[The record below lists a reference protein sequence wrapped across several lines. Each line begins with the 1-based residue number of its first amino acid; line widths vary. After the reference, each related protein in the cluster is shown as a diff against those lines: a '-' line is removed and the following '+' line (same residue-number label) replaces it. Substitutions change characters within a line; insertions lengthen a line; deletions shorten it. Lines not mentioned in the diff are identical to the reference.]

1 VNHSSNEIFSGAD
14 TGAVHGAARLARW
27 SLAHRWIVVAAW
39 VVLALG
45 GGLAAA
51 QSGHRLSV
59 AFDLPGQPGYETN
72 AAIVRAFGSGGD
84 NPPLVAVVRLPPGTT
99 VDSPGVKGQLAAAF
113 GRAAATLPEAR
124 AASWPSTGD
133 RAFVSADGRTAFQML
148 YPVPDFNSSNPY
160 AAALPR
166 LTRAVAGLRV
176 DGAPVL
182 VTGASIL
189 SSGGSGGG
197 SSVLAETLLAGAGA
211 LAVLAVVFGSLIAV
225 TPLLI
230 AAVAI
235 PSAFVFIYALTYAI
249 TVSTLVQNIVALVGL
264 GVAIDYALLIVTR
277 WREERGRGLD
287 NRAAVLRASAT
298 AGSSVL
304 FSGITVAVSLAALA
318 LASVPFL
325 RSIGL
330 AAMLI
335 PLISIAVSATLLP
348 VVLDAAGPAL
358 EWPRRRGART
368 LSPLWTGIARRVTA
382 RPGWSAA
389 GALAILAVLIVPV
402 FSLNLGEPQA
412 AATAATAQAGARAG
426 LDALVS
432 SGIGPGVL
440 RPTEILLPVGRHVPA
455 PGSRITVV
463 SPTAWTRD
471 GLHVVNAWSP
481 ADPSSPAGKAA
492 LGEIKTA
499 AAAVPGAQV
508 GGSPAQDADF
518 ITALY
523 GQNLAIIIAAIVVV
537 TFVLLARAL
546 RSLWLPVK
554 ALLLNLISLAA
565 AFGVLTFIWQEGHGT
580 TAVFSSPATGAITLW
595 VPLAVFALLFGLSM
609 DYEVFILTRINE
621 EYEQA
626 GDVRQAVVRGIGH
639 TGRLVTSGALILC
652 LAFIALGGVPVT
664 DVKILST
671 GLAAGII
678 IDATVI
684 RGVLAPALV
693 ALFGRANW
701 WLPRPAARLLRVT
714 PLTPRALRGGEPR
727 ESGGQADSRLRRQM
741 ADDGVKLQADQDEEG
756 PVDDEVDG
764 VETR

>member
-1 VNHSSNEIFSGAD
+1 V
-14 TGAVHGAARLARW
+14 ARW
-27 SLAHRWIVVAAW
+27 SLAHRWIVVASW
-39 VVLALG
+39 IILALAG
-45 GGLAAA
+45 GMAAA

-59 AFDLPGQPGYETN
+59 AFDLPGQPAYETN
-72 AAIVRAFGSGGD
+72 AAIVREFGSGGD
-84 NPPLVAVVRLPPGTT
+84 NPPLVVVIRLPQGTT
-99 VDSPGVKGQLAAAF
+99 VDSPGVRGKLASAF
-113 GRAAATLPEAR
+113 GRVAAELPGAR
-124 AASWPSTGD
+124 SASWVSTGD
-133 RAFVSADGRTAFQML
+133 RAFVSADGRTAFQLL
-148 YPVPDFNSSNPY
+148 YPVPDFASSDPY
-160 AAALPR
+160 ASVVPR
-166 LTRAVAGLRV
+166 LTSSVAGLRV

-189 SSGGSGGG
+189 SSGGSSGG

-211 LAVLAVVFGSLIAV
+211 LVVLAIVFGSLIAV

-230 AAVAI
+230 AAIAI

-249 TVSTLVQNIVALVGL
+249 TMSTLVQNIVALVGL

-298 AGSSVL
+298 AGRSVL

-318 LASVPFL
+318 LTSVPFL

-335 PLISIAVSATLLP
+335 PLISIGVSATLLP

-358 EWPRRRGART
+358 EWPRRRPAGTVSR
-368 LSPLWTGIARRVTA
+368 LWTRIARRVTA

-389 GALAILAVLIVPV
+389 GALVILAVLIVPV

-412 AATAATAQAGARAG
+412 TATAATAPAGARAG
-426 LDALVS
+426 LNALVV

-440 RPTEILLPVGRHVPA
+440 RPAEILLPAGRTLP
-455 PGSRITVV
+455 PGERITVV
-463 SPTAWTRD
+463 SPAAWVRGGQRIAD
-471 GLHVVNAWSP
+471 AWSP
-481 ADPSSPAGKAA
+481 ADPSTTTGKAA
-492 LGEIKTA
+492 LDVIRA
-499 AAAVPGAQV
+499 SASAVPGARL

-523 GQNLAIIIAAIVVV
+523 GRNLAVIIAAIVVV
-537 TFVLLARAL
+537 TFVLLAQAL

-580 TAVFSSPATGAITLW
+580 TALFSSPATGAITLW

-621 EYEQA
+621 EYEQ
-626 GDVRQAVVRGIGH
+626 GGEVRPAVVRGIGH

-701 WLPRPAARLLRVT
+701 WLPRPAARLLRVAPLAPVRDRPPGPRPAGDAGT
-714 PLTPRALRGGEPR
+714 PASRG
-727 ESGGQADSRLRRQM
+727 D
-741 ADDGVKLQADQDEEG
+741 
-756 PVDDEVDG
+756 
-764 VETR
+764 ETR

>member
-1 VNHSSNEIFSGAD
+1 MNHSSNETFSGPD
-14 TGAVHGAARLARW
+14 TGTVHGVARLARW

-39 VVLALG
+39 VVLALAG
-45 GGLAAA
+45 GMAAA

-72 AAIVRAFGSGGD
+72 TAIVREFGSGGD
-84 NPPLVAVVRLPPGTT
+84 NPPLVVVVRLPPGTT

-113 GRAAATLPEAR
+113 GRAAAALPGAR
-124 AASWPSTGD
+124 SASWTSTGD
-133 RAFVSADGRTAFQML
+133 RAFVSADGRTAFQLL
-148 YPVPDFNSSNPY
+148 YPVPDFASSDPY

-189 SSGGSGGG
+189 SSGGSGGS

-211 LAVLAVVFGSLIAV
+211 LVVLAVVFGSLVAI

-230 AAVAI
+230 ATVAI

-318 LASVPFL
+318 LTSVPFL

-358 EWPRRRGART
+358 EWPRRQPART
-368 LSPLWTGIARRVTA
+368 LSPLWTAIARRVTA

-389 GALAILAVLIVPV
+389 GALAILAVLIAPV

-412 AATAATAQAGARAG
+412 TATAATATASARAG
-426 LDALVS
+426 LDALVT

-440 RPTEILLPVGRHVPA
+440 RPAEILLPAGRAVPA
-455 PGSRITVV
+455 PGGPITVV
-463 SPTAWTRD
+463 SPGRLD
-471 GLHVVNAWSP
+471 PGRP
-481 ADPSSPAGKAA
+481 AHRERLVAS
-492 LGEIKTA
+492 
-499 AAAVPGAQV
+499 
-508 GGSPAQDADF
+508 
-518 ITALY
+518 
-523 GQNLAIIIAAIVVV
+523 
-537 TFVLLARAL
+537 
-546 RSLWLPVK
+546 RSL
-554 ALLLNLISLAA
+554 
-565 AFGVLTFIWQEGHGT
+565 
-580 TAVFSSPATGAITLW
+580 
-595 VPLAVFALLFGLSM
+595 
-609 DYEVFILTRINE
+609 
-621 EYEQA
+621 
-626 GDVRQAVVRGIGH
+626 
-639 TGRLVTSGALILC
+639 
-652 LAFIALGGVPVT
+652 
-664 DVKILST
+664 
-671 GLAAGII
+671 
-678 IDATVI
+678 
-684 RGVLAPALV
+684 
-693 ALFGRANW
+693 
-701 WLPRPAARLLRVT
+701 
-714 PLTPRALRGGEPR
+714 
-727 ESGGQADSRLRRQM
+727 ESGGQGRAGRDQGGRRRGARRPDRRLARPGRRLHHRPVRPEPGRHHRRHRGRHVRPAGPGPAVAVAAGQGP
-741 ADDGVKLQADQDEEG
+741 AAEPGLAGRRVRRPGLHLAARPRHHHSVLQPGYRRHHALGAAGRIRAAVRPVHGLRGVHPDPHQRGVRTGRRRPRRPSSAASATPDGSSPPA
-756 PVDDEVDG
+756 
-764 VETR
+764 R

>member
-1 VNHSSNEIFSGAD
+1 VANPG
-14 TGAVHGAARLARW
+14 TVHGVARLARW

-39 VVLALG
+39 VVLALAG
-45 GGLAAA
+45 GVAAA
-51 QSGHRLSV
+51 QSGPRLSV
-59 AFDLPGQPGYETN
+59 AFDLPGQPAYETN
-72 AAIVRAFGSGGD
+72 TAIVSKFGSGGD
-84 NPPLVAVVRLPPGTT
+84 NPPLVVVVRLPPGTT
-99 VDSPGVKGQLAAAF
+99 ADSPGVKGQLAAAF
-113 GRAAATLPEAR
+113 GQAAVALPGAR
-124 AASWPSTGD
+124 SASWPSTGD
-133 RAFVSADGRTAFQML
+133 RAFVSTDRRTAFQLL
-148 YPVPDFNSSNPY
+148 YPVPDFTSSDPY
-160 AAALPR
+160 AAALPE
-166 LTRAVAGLRV
+166 LNRAVAGLRV
-176 DGAPVL
+176 DGTPVRL
-182 VTGASIL
+182 TGASIL

-197 SSVLAETLLAGAGA
+197 GSVLAETLLAAAGA
-211 LAVLAVVFGSLIAV
+211 LVVLAVVFGSLVAI
-225 TPLLI
+225 TPLVI

-235 PSAFVFIYALTYAI
+235 PSAFVFIYALTYVI

-304 FSGITVAVSLAALA
+304 FSGITAAVSLAALA
-318 LASVPFL
+318 LTSVPFL

-335 PLISIAVSATLLP
+335 PLISTAVSATLLP

-358 EWPRRRGART
+358 EWPRRRPART
-368 LSPLWTGIARRVTA
+368 ASPLWTAIARRVTA

-389 GALAILAVLIVPV
+389 GALAILAVLIAPV
-402 FSLNLGEPQA
+402 FSVNLGEPQA
-412 AATAATAQAGARAG
+412 TATAATAPASARAG
-426 LDALVS
+426 LDALVT
-432 SGIGPGVL
+432 SGIGTGVL
-440 RPTEILLPVGRHVPA
+440 RPAEILLPAGRDVPA
-455 PGSRITVV
+455 PGGRITVV
-463 SPTAWTRD
+463 SPAAWTRD
-471 GLHVVNAWSP
+471 GLHIVNAWSP

-492 LGEIKTA
+492 LREIKEA
-499 AAAVPGAQV
+499 AAAVPGTRT

-523 GQNLAIIIAAIVVV
+523 GQNLAIIIATIAVV

-554 ALLLNLISLAA
+554 ALLLNLLSLAA
-565 AFGVLTFIWQEGHGT
+565 AFGVLVFIWQHGHGT
-580 TAVFSSPATGAITLW
+580 TTLFSSPATGAITLW
-595 VPLAVFALLFGLSM
+595 VPLAIFALLFGLSM

-621 EYEQA
+621 EYERA
-626 GDVRQAVVRGIGH
+626 GDVRTAAVRGIGH

-652 LAFIALGGVPVT
+652 LAFIALGGIPVT

-693 ALFGRANW
+693 SLFGRANW
-701 WLPRPAARLLRVT
+701 WLPRPAARLLRIT
-714 PLTPRALRGGEPR
+714 PLTPGAAHDHPPR
-727 ESGGQADSRLRRQM
+727 PAESGPGPGGDSDSATGTLSS
-741 ADDGVKLQADQDEEG
+741 AS
-756 PVDDEVDG
+756 
-764 VETR
+764 

>member
-1 VNHSSNEIFSGAD
+1 VL
-14 TGAVHGAARLARW
+14 TLA
-27 SLAHRWIVVAAW
+27 
-39 VVLALG
+39 

-72 AAIVRAFGSGGD
+72 KAIVAGFGSGGD
-84 NPPLVAVVRLPPGTT
+84 NPPLVVVVRLPPGIT
-99 VDSPGVKGQLAAAF
+99 VDSPGVRAQLASVS
-113 GRAAATLPEAR
+113 GRAAAALPGAR
-124 AASWPSTGD
+124 SASWVSTGD
-133 RAFVSADGRTAFQML
+133 RAFVSADGRTAFQLL
-148 YPVPDFNSSNPY
+148 YPVPDFTSSDPY
-160 AAALPR
+160 TAALPG

-189 SSGGSGGG
+189 SSGGQGGG

-230 AAVAI
+230 AAAAI

-318 LASVPFL
+318 LTSVPFL

-358 EWPRRRGART
+358 EWPRRRPAQT
-368 LSPLWTGIARRVTA
+368 VSPLWTRIATLVTA

-389 GALAILAVLIVPV
+389 GALAILAVLITPV
-402 FSLNLGEPQA
+402 FSLNLGQPQA
-412 AATAATAQAGARAG
+412 TATAATAPAGARAG
-426 LDALVS
+426 LDALIS

-440 RPTEILLPVGRHVPA
+440 RPTEILLPASAPA
-455 PGSRITVV
+455 PAPSARITVV
-463 SPTAWTRD
+463 SPAAWARD
-471 GLHVVNAWSP
+471 GQRVADAWPP
-481 ADPSSPAGKAA
+481 ADPSTADGKAA
-492 LGEIKTA
+492 LGAIRA
-499 AAAVPGAQV
+499 AAAEIPGARV

-523 GQNLAIIIAAIVVV
+523 GRNLAVIITAIVII
-537 TFVLLARAL
+537 TFILLARAL

-565 AFGVLTFIWQEGHGT
+565 AFGVLVFVWQEGHGT
-580 TAVFSSPATGAITLW
+580 TALFSSPATGAVTLW

-678 IDATVI
+678 IDATII

-693 ALFGRANW
+693 ALLGRANW
-701 WLPRPAARLLRVT
+701 WLPRPAARLLHTT
-714 PLTPRALRGGEPR
+714 PLTAGKTH
-727 ESGGQADSRLRRQM
+727 DSPAPPGDVQSASRF
-741 ADDGVKLQADQDEEG
+741 
-756 PVDDEVDG
+756 
-764 VETR
+764 

>member
-1 VNHSSNEIFSGAD
+1 M
-14 TGAVHGAARLARW
+14 ARW
-27 SLAHRWIVVAAW
+27 SLAHRWIVVAFW

-51 QSGHRLSV
+51 QSGHRLS
-59 AFDLPGQPGYETN
+59 ASFDLPGQPAYEANTT
-72 AAIVRAFGSGGD
+72 IVAGFGSGGD
-84 NPPLVAVVRLPPGTT
+84 NPPLVVVVRLPQGTM
-99 VDSPGVKGQLAAAF
+99 VDTPGVRGRLAAVFA
-113 GRAAATLPEAR
+113 RAAATLPGAR
-124 AASWPSTGD
+124 SASWVSTGD
-133 RAFVSADGRTAFQML
+133 RAFVSADGRTAFQLL
-148 YPVPDFNSSNPY
+148 YPVPDFVSSDPY

-166 LTRAVAGLRV
+166 LAGAMAGQRVA
-176 DGAPVL
+176 GAPVL

-235 PSAFVFIYALTYAI
+235 PSAFVFIYALTYAL
-249 TVSTLVQNIVALVGL
+249 TMSTLVQNIVALVGL

-277 WREERGRGLD
+277 WREERAHGLD

-298 AGSSVL
+298 AGNSVL

-318 LASVPFL
+318 LTSVPFL

-358 EWPRRRGART
+358 EWPRRRPART
-368 LSPLWTGIARRVTA
+368 VSRLWSGIARRVTA

-389 GALAILAVLIVPV
+389 GALAVLAVLIAPV

-412 AATAATAQAGARAG
+412 TATAATAPAGARAG
-426 LDALVS
+426 LDALVA

-440 RPTEILLPVGRHVPA
+440 RPTEILLPAGRALPA
-455 PGSRITVV
+455 PGDRITVIT
-463 SPTAWTRD
+463 PAAWAGN
-471 GLHVVNAWSP
+471 GLRIVDAWSP
-481 ADPSSPAGKAA
+481 DDPVTAGGKAA
-492 LGEIKTA
+492 LGAIRSA
-499 AAAVPGAQV
+499 AAAVPGARV

-518 ITALY
+518 VSALY
-523 GQNLAIIIAAIVVV
+523 GRNLAVIIAAIVVV

-554 ALLLNLISLAA
+554 ALLLNAVSLAA
-565 AFGVLTFIWQEGHGT
+565 AFGVLTFVWQEGQG
-580 TAVFSSPATGAITLW
+580 ASALFSSPATGAVTLW

-609 DYEVFILTRINE
+609 DYEVFILTRVNE

-626 GDVRQAVVRGIGH
+626 RDVREAVIRGIGH
-639 TGRLVTSGALILC
+639 TGRLVTCGALILC
-652 LAFIALGGVPVT
+652 LAFTALGGVPVT

-684 RGVLAPALV
+684 RGVLAPALL
-693 ALFGRANW
+693 ALFGRVNW
-701 WLPRPAARLLRVT
+701 WLPGLAARLLHVT
-714 PLTPRALRGGEPR
+714 PLAPARERAPGPRPAGDSGITTSRRGDN
-727 ESGGQADSRLRRQM
+727 A
-741 ADDGVKLQADQDEEG
+741 
-756 PVDDEVDG
+756 
-764 VETR
+764 

>member
-1 VNHSSNEIFSGAD
+1 V
-14 TGAVHGAARLARW
+14 ARLARW
-27 SLAHRWIVVAAW
+27 SVAHRWIVVAGW
-39 VVLALG
+39 VVLALAG
-45 GGLAAA
+45 GVAAS
-51 QSGHRLSV
+51 QSGHRLSF
-59 AFDLPGQPGYETN
+59 AFDLPGQPAYETN
-72 AAIVRAFGSGGD
+72 TAIIAEFGSGGD
-84 NPPLVAVVRLPPGTT
+84 NPPLVTVVRLPPGTT
-99 VDSPGVKGQLAAAF
+99 ADSPGIRGQLGAAF
-113 GRAAATLPEAR
+113 GKAAAALPGAR
-124 AASWPSTGD
+124 AASWVSTGD
-133 RAFVSADGRTAFQML
+133 RAFLSADRRTAFQLL
-148 YPVPDFNSSNPY
+148 YPVPDFASSDPY

-166 LTRAVAGLRV
+166 LHRAVAGLRIA
-176 DGAPVL
+176 GAPVR

-211 LAVLAVVFGSLIAV
+211 LVVLAVVFGSFIAV

-235 PSAFVFIYALTYAI
+235 PSAFVFIWALTYVI

-304 FSGITVAVSLAALA
+304 LSGITVAVSLAALA
-318 LASVPFL
+318 LTGVPFL

-358 EWPRRRGART
+358 EWPRRRPART
-368 LSPLWTGIARRVTA
+368 VSPLWTGIARRVTA

-389 GALAILAVLIVPV
+389 GAMVILAVLIVPV

-412 AATAATAQAGARAG
+412 TATAATAPASARAG

-440 RPTEILLPVGRHVPA
+440 RPAEILLPADRHVPP
-455 PGSRITVV
+455 PGDRITVI
-463 SPTAWTRD
+463 SPAAWTRHGQRVAD
-471 GLHVVNAWSP
+471 AWSP
-481 ADPSSPAGKAA
+481 ADPSTAGGKAA
-492 LGEIKTA
+492 LGVIRGA
-499 AAAVPGAQV
+499 AAAVPGART

-518 ITALY
+518 INALY
-523 GQNLAIIIAAIVVV
+523 GPNLAVIIAAIAIV
-537 TFVLLARAL
+537 TFALLARAL

-565 AFGVLTFIWQEGHGT
+565 AFGVLTFVWQEGHGT
-580 TAVFSSPATGAITLW
+580 TALFSSPATGAITLW

-626 GDVRQAVVRGIGH
+626 GQVRDAVVRGIGH

-693 ALFGRANW
+693 ALLGRVNW
-701 WLPRPAARLLRVT
+701 WLPRPAARLLRIT
-714 PLTPRALRGGEPR
+714 PLTASADPGSPAPPGGVRPLPGGEPTSPTLNSEAR
-727 ESGGQADSRLRRQM
+727 SDGTQA
-741 ADDGVKLQADQDEEG
+741 GHG
-756 PVDDEVDG
+756 
-764 VETR
+764 

>member
-1 VNHSSNEIFSGAD
+1 M
-14 TGAVHGAARLARW
+14 ARLARW
-27 SLAHRWIVVAAW
+27 SLAHRWIVVAGW
-39 VVLALG
+39 LVLTLA

-72 AAIVRAFGSGGD
+72 KAIVAGFGSGGD
-84 NPPLVAVVRLPPGTT
+84 NPPLVVVVRLPPGIT
-99 VDSPGVKGQLAAAF
+99 VDSPGVRAQLASAY
-113 GRAAATLPEAR
+113 GRAAAALPGAR
-124 AASWPSTGD
+124 AASWVSTGD
-133 RAFVSADGRTAFQML
+133 RAFVSAGGRTAFQLL
-148 YPVPDFNSSNPY
+148 YPVPDLTSSDPY
-160 AAALPR
+160 TAALPR
-166 LTRAVAGLRV
+166 LTRAVSGLRV

-189 SSGGSGGG
+189 SSGGQGGG

-235 PSAFVFIYALTYAI
+235 PSAFVFIYALTYVI

-264 GVAIDYALLIVTR
+264 GVAIDYALLVVTR

-298 AGSSVL
+298 AGNSVL
-304 FSGITVAVSLAALA
+304 FSGVTVAVSLAALA
-318 LASVPFL
+318 LTSVPFL

-358 EWPRRRGART
+358 EWPRRRPART
-368 LSPLWTGIARRVTA
+368 VSPLWTRIARRVTA

-389 GALAILAVLIVPV
+389 VALAVLAVLIAPV
-402 FSLNLGEPQA
+402 FSLNLGQPQA
-412 AATAATAQAGARAG
+412 TATAATAPASARAG
-426 LDALVS
+426 LDALIS
-432 SGIGPGVL
+432 CGIGPGVL
-440 RPTEILLPVGRHVPA
+440 RPAEILLPAGSPAPA
-455 PGSRITVV
+455 PGGRITVV
-463 SPTAWTRD
+463 SPAAWARD
-471 GLHVVNAWSP
+471 GQRVANAWSP
-481 ADPSSPAGKAA
+481 ADPSTSDGKAA
-492 LGEIKTA
+492 LAAIRTA
-499 AAAVPGAQV
+499 AAEIPGARV

-523 GQNLAIIIAAIVVV
+523 GRNLAVIIAAIVIV
-537 TFVLLARAL
+537 TFILLARAL

-580 TAVFSSPATGAITLW
+580 TALFASPATGAVTLW

-639 TGRLVTSGALILC
+639 TGRLITSGALILC

-678 IDATVI
+678 IDATII

-693 ALFGRANW
+693 AMLGRANW
-701 WLPRPAARLLRVT
+701 WLPRPAARLLRT
-714 PLTPRALRGGEPR
+714 APLTARKTH
-727 ESGGQADSRLRRQM
+727 DS
-741 ADDGVKLQADQDEEG
+741 
-756 PVDDEVDG
+756 PVPPGDV
-764 VETR
+764 RPASRF